1 MTVGRRTAHASLV
14 LALLATIAGVAVSIA
29 DEAPSGDSEADLAKK
44 LQNPVANLI
53 SVPFQ
58 NNWDFGIG
66 QADAMKYTV
75 NIQPVIPFSLSHDWN
90 LITRTITPVIYQESP
105 VEGGDTAYGLGD
117 ILQSFFLSPKEP
129 VYGWILGGG
138 PVFNYPT
145 ATDNAIGSQKWSAG
159 PTIVLLEQKSGWT
172 YGVLANQLWSFAGS
186 SHRSSVNSA
195 FLQPFLSYTT
205 GTHTT
210 FGINTESTYNWETDE
225 WTIPLNP
232 TVSQLLKLMDRPIQ
246 FTVGGRY
253 YAEAP
258 RGGPDWGLRFVVT
271 LLFPT

>member
-1 MTVGRRTAHASLV
+1 M
-14 LALLATIAGVAVSIA
+14 
-29 DEAPSGDSEADLAKK
+29 
-44 LQNPVANLI
+44 
-53 SVPFQ
+53 
-58 NNWDFGIG
+58 
-66 QADAMKYTV
+66 
-75 NIQPVIPFSLSHDWN
+75 
-90 LITRTITPVIYQESP
+90 
-105 VEGGDTAYGLGD
+105 
-117 ILQSFFLSPKEP
+117 
-129 VYGWILGGG
+129 YGWILGGG